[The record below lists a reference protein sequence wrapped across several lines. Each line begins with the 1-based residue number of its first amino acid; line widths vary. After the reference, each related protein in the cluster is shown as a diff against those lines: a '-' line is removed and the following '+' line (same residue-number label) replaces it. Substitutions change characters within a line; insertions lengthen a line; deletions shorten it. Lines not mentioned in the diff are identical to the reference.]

1 MTALTGTTCSEAHAP
16 ARLLGVA
23 QVAIETALRLTDPEE
38 IHAHLAEALGRIKPP
53 VTPVRSAEPRPVID
67 VQASMSERMRQLEPN
82 GYPEKAV
89 HA

>member
-1 MTALTGTTCSEAHAP
+1 MTATLDGAQVLEANKP

-23 QVAIETALRLTDPEE
+23 QAAIRDALLLDNVAE

-53 VTPVRSAEPRPVID
+53 ARPVPPTPVVD
-67 VQASMSERMRQLEPN
+67 MQAACTERMRQLEPN

-89 HA
+89 VA